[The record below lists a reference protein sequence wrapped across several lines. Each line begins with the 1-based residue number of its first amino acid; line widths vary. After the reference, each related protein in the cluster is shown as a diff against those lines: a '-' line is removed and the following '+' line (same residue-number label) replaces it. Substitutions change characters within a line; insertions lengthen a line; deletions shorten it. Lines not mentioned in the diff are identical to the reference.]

1 MDLIP
6 NLTTFI
12 KRLKPRRYT
21 TLHVE
26 FPISLP
32 RDCTPGEY
40 EYLSSIEIEIK
51 VLAVHITLT
60 DKCGITPKQLLGTI
74 VPDINAYTTPRD
86 KIIVTCRVPDDA
98 PMLLIRDAFTQ
109 TFGGN
114 CAIFV

>member
-12 KRLKPRRYT
+12 KRLKLRRYT
-21 TLHVE
+21 TLRVE

-40 EYLSSIEIEIK
+40 EYLSSAEIESK
-51 VLAVHITLT
+51 VLAVHTTLT

-98 PMLLIRDAFTQ
+98 PMLLIRDTFTQ

>member
-1 MDLIP
+1 MDLIS

-21 TLHVE
+21 TLRVE
-26 FPISLP
+26 FPISFP
-32 RDCTPGEY
+32 RDCTPCEY
-40 EYLSSIEIEIK
+40 EYLSSAVIESK
-51 VLAVHITLT
+51 VLAVHTALT

-86 KIIVTCRVPDDA
+86 KIIVACRVPDDA
-98 PMLLIRDAFTQ
+98 PMSLIRDTFTQ